1 MIRAISKFIYFKL
14 IGWKVRG
21 YFPTIKKF
29 IVIVAPHTSNW
40 DFPIGLLGRQVTGI
54 PDVRFLGKA
63 ELFKFPYGW
72 IFRSL
77 GGYPVDRKNNNNLVD
92 TVVEIFDN
100 HEEFKLA
107 LAPEG
112 TRKKVER
119 FKTGFYHI
127 AKKADVPIV
136 MVGFDYIDKEIRI
149 SDPIKTTDNMEKDM
163 SEIMSWFKNIRAKI
177 PAYSVGKR

>member
-1 MIRAISKFIYFKL
+1 MFKALSKFIYFNL
-14 IGWKVRG
+14 MGWKTSG
-21 YFPTIKKF
+21 SFPVIKRY

-40 DFPIGLLGRQVTGI
+40 DFPIGLLGRTVTNI
-54 PDVRFLGKA
+54 PDIRFLGKS

-77 GGYPVDRKNNNNLVD
+77 GGYPVDRNKNNNLVD
-92 TVVEIFDN
+92 TVVEIFEN

-112 TRKKVER
+112 TRKKVDK

-127 AKKADVPIV
+127 AKKAEVPIV
-136 MVGFDYIDKEIRI
+136 MVGFDYKDKEIRI
-149 SDPIKTTDNMEKDM
+149 SNPFYTTGEMDNDM
-163 SEIMSWFKNIRAKI
+163 AEIMSWFKGIHAKI
-177 PAYSVGKR
+177 PEFSVG